1 MLGDPRDRAAYRIA
15 IASLGLALAIA
26 LTGVCTIQAIGKH
39 VPQELW
45 FICSAAAGL
54 LAGTLIPFSLRNT
67 ASAANVTRGAD
78 SSNTPPV
85 SPEGALAL
93 FVLAGAVAAVCFGET
108 VTAQMLGVVL
118 GGLVFGL
125 LVPSPSRWDR

>member
-67 ASAANVTRGAD
+67 ASTANATQS
-78 SSNTPPV
+78 SSNTPLV

-93 FVLAGAVAAVCFGET
+93 LVLAGAVAAVCFGET
-108 VTAQMLGVVL
+108 VTAQMLGVAL
-118 GGLVFGL
+118 GGFVFGL